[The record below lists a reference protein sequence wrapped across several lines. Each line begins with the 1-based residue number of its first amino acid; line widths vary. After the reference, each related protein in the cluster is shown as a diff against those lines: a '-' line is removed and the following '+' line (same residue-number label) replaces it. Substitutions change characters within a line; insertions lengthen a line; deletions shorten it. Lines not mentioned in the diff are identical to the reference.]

1 MNTFFP
7 SAWLA
12 ELDDRFSLITDPDGR
27 AEVLSEMAYAARRRH
42 EVDDSVL
49 CEMLEL
55 VDAAKLWA
63 LTEHEEASVIGLFD
77 NQERDE
83 PGAPWVRK
91 AKP

>member
-27 AEVLSEMAYAARRRH
+27 AEVLGEMAYAARL
-42 EVDDSVL
+42 S
-49 CEMLEL
+49 
-55 VDAAKLWA
+55 A
-63 LTEHEEASVIGLFD
+63 LTEHEEASAIGLFD

-83 PGAPWVRK
+83 PGAPWARK
-91 AKP
+91 AKR